1 MHIVKIVVWQ
11 EDDSWMGYLQEYPDY
26 WTQGESL
33 EDLKEHLKDLHA
45 DLTSGAIPGARRV
58 DDLVVS

>member
-1 MHIVKIVVWQ
+1 MAVVKIVVW
-11 EDDSWMGYLQEYPDY
+11 EEEGVWMGHLQEYPDY

-45 DLTSGAIPGARRV
+45 ELSAGTIPGARRV
-58 DDLVVS
+58 DDLIVS